1 MTDSTDA
8 SSFESERDSD
18 RQRALNAAQAVL
30 REHGRTIRTAITGL
44 TEGPPDAFMGLLEDA
59 ADEIGWGL
67 IWARRGLEPRE
78 RAALGL
84 AMTATKGQ
92 PESVCEHV
100 RLCIQQAWE
109 PMEIGEIL
117 LHVLIYTGLPTIRV
131 AFKAAHEVFHE
142 LGVALPPYAKGSD
155 GGAMALSEAVV
166 LLEEAGLQRRRE
178 MFGDAFVDARI
189 GQPDA
194 FNNLFD
200 RTTHAFALMI
210 FDRAALGTR
219 LRILLALAATAAT
232 GQFGGVALHVRS
244 ATANGITISEIGEVL
259 LQAYAYGGALAS
271 AGAFAAAREA
281 LKSR

>member
-1 MTDSTDA
+1 MTNSTEA
-8 SSFESERDSD
+8 SSLESERDPD
-18 RQRALNAAQAVL
+18 RQRARNAAQAVL

-84 AMTATKGQ
+84 AMTAAKGQ
-92 PESVCEHV
+92 PESSRACAPLHAAGVGADE
-100 RLCIQQAWE
+100 A
-109 PMEIGEIL
+109 IGEIL

-131 AFKAAHEVFHE
+131 AFKAAHEVFQE
-142 LGVALPPYAKGSD
+142 FGVALPPYAKGSD

-178 MFGDAFVDARI
+178 MFGDAFVDARM

-244 ATANGITISEIGEVL
+244 AAANGITTSEIGEVL